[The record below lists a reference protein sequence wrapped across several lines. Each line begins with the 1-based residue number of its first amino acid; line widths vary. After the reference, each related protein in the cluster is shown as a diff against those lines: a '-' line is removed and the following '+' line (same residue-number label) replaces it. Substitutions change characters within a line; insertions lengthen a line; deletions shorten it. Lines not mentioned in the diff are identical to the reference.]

1 MPRRLWSVFLQ
12 KKGKMLMP
20 NTETLGAAYSN

>member
-1 MPRRLWSVFLQ
+1 MPQRLWSVFLH
-12 KKGKMLMP
+12 KTGKILMP